1 MKLKHILI
9 TVGALVVLLV
19 IGAMTGLI
27 GGEKAEKVTIEKV
40 ITRNIVET
48 VTASGKIKPET
59 EVKLSS
65 EVSGEVVEL
74 NVKEG
79 DIVKKGQLLFKVRPD
94 VLKSGYDRASASY
107 SSQKASVGN
116 AEEQLKQQQANF
128 INQEAIYKRNVE
140 LFKKKVIS
148 VSEYDA
154 AKAAY
159 VTGKTNLDGAKQSL
173 IAAKFNLAQ
182 MGASVQEASAN
193 LAKATVFSPV
203 DGVISKLSVELGDRI
218 LGTAQFA
225 GTEIMRIS
233 NLNSMEVNVDVNE
246 NDINRVNVGDKA
258 LIQVDAFEDKKFSGV
273 VTEIASSSKD
283 VGVAT
288 TTVDQVTNFVVKVRI
303 SADSYSGVKGG
314 AKDLPSPFRP
324 GLSATV
330 DIQSSTVKSL
340 SVPIMA
346 VFVKGAAKDAAKDDK
361 SSDDNGDG
369 GDAGK
374 DKQKSKLTDKA
385 VKQYVYTY
393 ADGKVKKVEVTTGIQ
408 DDKYIQIKG
417 GLKEGTEIVSGPYS
431 TVQNK
436 LKDGMKVE
444 QEVKDQPAA
453 KSGKK

>member
-9 TVGALVVLLV
+9 AVGALVVLLV
-19 IGAMTGLI
+19 IGAMTGVI
-27 GGEKAEKVTIEKV
+27 GGDKAEKVTLEKTTV
-40 ITRNIVET
+40 RKIVET

-59 EVKLSS
+59 EVKVSS

-74 NVKEG
+74 RVKEG
-79 DIVKKGQLLFKVRPD
+79 DVVKKGQLLFRIRPD
-94 VLKSGYDRASASY
+94 VLKSGLDRASASY
-107 SSQKASVGN
+107 SAQRATVGSS
-116 AEEQLKQQQANF
+116 EEQLKQSQANF
-128 INQEAIYKRNVE
+128 VNQEAIFKRNVE

-148 VSEYDA
+148 LAEYDA
-154 AKAAY
+154 AKAAF
-159 VTGKTNLDGAKQSL
+159 VTGRTNLEAAKQAVV
-173 IAAKFNLAQ
+173 AAKYNLAQ
-182 MGASVQEASAN
+182 MSAGVQEASAN

-225 GTEIMRIS
+225 GTELMRIS

-246 NDINRVNVGDKA
+246 NDINRVNVGDSA
-258 LIQVDAFEDKKFSGV
+258 AIQVDAFDDKKFKGV

-283 VGVAT
+283 IAVAA

-303 SADSYSGVKGG
+303 SADSYNGVKGG

-330 DIQSSTVKSL
+330 DIQSSSVKSL

-346 VFVKGAAKDAAKDDK
+346 IFVEGLKKDAAKEDK
-361 SSDDNGDG
+361 GDE
-369 GDAGK
+369 DPAA

-385 VKQYVYTY
+385 VKQYLYTY

-444 QEVKDQPAA
+444 KDVKDQSVSKSA
-453 KSGKK
+453 KK

>member
-1 MKLKHILI
+1 MKLKYILI
-9 TVGALVVLLV
+9 AVGALIVLLIAGKVTGV
-19 IGAMTGLI
+19 IGGD
-27 GGEKAEKVTIEKV
+27 KAEKVTIEKTK
-40 ITRNIVET
+40 TRNIIET

-59 EVKLSS
+59 EVKVSS

-74 NVKEG
+74 RVKEG
-79 DIVKKGQLLFKVRPD
+79 DIVKKGQLLFRIRPD
-94 VLKSGYDRASASY
+94 VLKSGLDRASATY
-107 SSQKASVGN
+107 SAQKASVGS
-116 AEEQLKQQQANF
+116 AAQQLKQSEANF

-173 IAAKFNLAQ
+173 IAAKYNLAQ
-182 MGASVQEASAN
+182 TGAGVQEASAN

-203 DGVISKLSVELGDRI
+203 DGVISKLSVELGDRV

-225 GTEIMRIS
+225 GTELMRIS
-233 NLNSMEVNVDVNE
+233 NLNTMEVNVDVNE
-246 NDINRVNVGDKA
+246 NDINRVNVGDNA
-258 LIQVDAFEDKKFSGV
+258 AIQVDAFDDKKFKGV

-283 VGVAT
+283 IAVAA

-303 SADSYSGVKGG
+303 SADSYTGIKGG

-330 DIQSSTVKSL
+330 DIESSSVKSL

-346 VFVKGAAKDAAKDDK
+346 VFVEGLKK
-361 SSDDNGDG
+361 
-369 GDAGK
+369 DAGK
-374 DKQKSKLTDKA
+374 EGSGDKAEDPDADKQKSKLNDKA
-385 VKQYVYTY
+385 IKQYVYTY

-408 DDKYIQIKG
+408 DDKYIQIKS

-444 QEVKDQPAA
+444 KDIKDQSVS
-453 KSGKK
+453 KSEKK